1 VTTRG
6 NGGCRVF
13 HDVTDRETFLDLL
26 DRVVVKYR
34 WEVYAWCLLGNHFHL
49 VVRAPRE
56 PLHRG
61 MQRLKGLYAI
71 RFHQHHLTSGHL
83 FKRPYDSRP
92 ILTIE
97 HLHRA
102 CGYTLRNPVRHG
114 FVERAEEW
122 EWSSFRVSAR
132 LAPAPRRHLACEPFD
147 RLLELD
153 TEQYPLPTLRAYVL
167 ETDLESATT
176 AA

>member
-1 VTTRG
+1 MRHAARPWPSTNLHLVTTRG
-6 NGGCRVF
+6 NGGCR
-13 HDVTDRETFLDLL
+13 
-26 DRVVVKYR
+26 
-34 WEVYAWCLLGNHFHL
+34 
-49 VVRAPRE
+49 
-56 PLHRG
+56 
-61 MQRLKGLYAI
+61 
-71 RFHQHHLTSGHL
+71 
-83 FKRPYDSRP
+83 
-92 ILTIE
+92 
-97 HLHRA
+97 
-102 CGYTLRNPVRHG
+102 YTLRNPFRHG

-132 LAPAPRRHLACEPFD
+132 LSPAPRRHLVCEPFD